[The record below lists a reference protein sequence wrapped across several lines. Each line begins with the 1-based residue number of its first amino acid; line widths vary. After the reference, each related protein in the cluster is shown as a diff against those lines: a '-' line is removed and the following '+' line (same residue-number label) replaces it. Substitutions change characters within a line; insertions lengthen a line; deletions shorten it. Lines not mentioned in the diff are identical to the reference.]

1 MRLIFS
7 DEKMMGDVI
16 ACLKVGGSKALTVG
30 VPMDPKYQIGSL
42 SKKPFILNIGVK
54 RNLTWSR

>member
-1 MRLIFS
+1 
-7 DEKMMGDVI
+7 MGDVI